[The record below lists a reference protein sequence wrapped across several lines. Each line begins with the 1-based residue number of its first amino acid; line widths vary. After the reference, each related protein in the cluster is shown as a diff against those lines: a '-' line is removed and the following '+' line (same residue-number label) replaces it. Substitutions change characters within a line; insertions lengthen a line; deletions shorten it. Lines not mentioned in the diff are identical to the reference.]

1 MRSPYRE
8 TDPRTLSVLSA
19 ALRSPSRST
28 RLRAVAML
36 AMVECPQ
43 RALWLEC
50 ALADRDSAVRQT
62 ALIVM
67 AWIGVAT
74 RETETAREWGDGRG
88 EQIETLDQAEAT
100 LPSGCPCEWEYT
112 VEVWRIDGL
121 LLGVFYVT
129 TCAEDDAHARALAL
143 GHAILA
149 NHGGRGDRFD
159 PEEAATFVVEK
170 AQRPRRA
177 TRG

>member
-1 MRSPYRE
+1 MRAPYRE
-8 TDPRTLSVLSA
+8 ADPRTLSVLSA
-19 ALRSPSRST
+19 ALKSPSRST

-36 AMVECPQ
+36 AMVECEQ
-43 RALWLEC
+43 RAPWLER
-50 ALADRDSAVRQT
+50 ALADKDRAVRQT
-62 ALIVM
+62 ALIVV
-67 AWIGVAT
+67 AWIGVAGWDA
-74 RETETAREWGDGRG
+74 ESVCEAGDSQSGR
-88 EQIETLDQAEAT
+88 IESLDQVEAT
-100 LPSGCPCEWEYT
+100 LPSAHPCEWEYT

-177 TRG
+177 TRE